1 MHEHPAETF
10 VSAAA
15 SFAALVRK
23 IPADSWAGP
32 GLGEWDLRSLV
43 GHTSRSLTTVTAYL
57 EQPAE
62 VEDVASP
69 QEYYAMA
76 KAYAAR
82 AGSEAIVR
90 RGRDAA
96 TELGDDPAAAIDALA
111 AAATAAVTDA
121 EDRLITVIG
130 GLGMRL
136 YTYLP
141 TRTFELAVHSLDIAA
156 ATGLPCE
163 LPEDVLTEAIVLA
176 ARTAVHLGDGV
187 PVLSALTGRTTLPQ
201 GFSVV

>member
-57 EQPAE
+57 RQPAE

-111 AAATAAVTDA
+111 VAATAAVTGA

-156 ATGLPCE
+156 ATGLDCS
-163 LPEDVLTEAIVLA
+163 LPEDVLTEATVLA

-187 PVLSALTGRTTLPQ
+187 SVLSALTGRSTLPQ

>member
-1 MHEHPAETF
+1 MHPADTF
-10 VSAAA
+10 VSAVA

-57 EQPAE
+57 QEPAE

-82 AGSEAIVR
+82 AGSAAIVQ

-111 AAATAAVTDA
+111 AAATAAVTGA

-156 ATGLPCE
+156 ATGLACE
-163 LPEDVLTEAIVLA
+163 LPEDVLAEANVLA

-187 PVLSALTGRTTLPQ
+187 SVLSALTGRSALPQ